1 METSFGFELVTFSVA
16 SDRVPRMNRL
26 GLASL
31 LAIGVLVACGSS
43 DDVTFDVWADGRAL
57 ESEDRVRV
65 SGTWT
70 EVDGVSEITL
80 RRVDPGIRG
89 TADTDGS
96 VTLVL
101 AVDSAALVPGATIA
115 VRGTTTY
122 QSVSDR
128 ASSPPELVGWTS
140 IGESSVRSALL
151 YAQCFC
157 EASRDERA
165 QEHDLVLRV
174 DAVGSRL
181 RARLEGR
188 VLGGAPGVS
197 IRPTTPIDVVGDFDL
212 PRD

>member
-1 METSFGFELVTFSVA
+1 MTRFAWPLIVV
-16 SDRVPRMNRL
+16 ML
-26 GLASL
+26 G
-31 LAIGVLVACGSS
+31 GVLAGCGSS
-43 DDVTFDVWADGRAL
+43 DDVTFDVWVDGRAL
-57 ESEDRVRV
+57 RSADRVRV

-80 RRVDPGIRG
+80 RRDDPGERG
-89 TADTDGS
+89 VADTDGS

-101 AVDSAALVPGATIA
+101 AVDSAALVPGATIP

-122 QSVSDR
+122 ENVFDW
-128 ASSPPELVGWTS
+128 AVSPPELVGWTS

-151 YAQCFC
+151 YAECFC
-157 EASRDERA
+157 ETGRGERT

-174 DAVGSRL
+174 DAVGLRL

-188 VLGGAPGVS
+188 VAGAPGVS
-197 IRPTTPIDVVGDFDL
+197 APGVSGPPPIDVVAELDL